1 MLDTRDIVR
10 KVRQIEI
17 KTRGLVNEV
26 MSGEYHAVFKGR
38 GMNFSEV
45 REYQIGDDVRTID
58 WNVSARTGR
67 PHIKQFEEERELVV
81 ILLCDVSSSSLF
93 GSGQALKMEVAAELA
108 AVLAFSAIKNN
119 DKVGLL
125 LFTDHVEKFVAPRK
139 GRSHILR
146 ILREL
151 ITFEPKRSGTS
162 LTVAL
167 EYLLNVMKKRA
178 IVFLISDFIDE
189 EYTRPLR
196 VCARK
201 HDLMAL
207 HLIDPRE
214 FVWPDAGL
222 VKLHDAESGKP
233 LWIDSSSRDGKRALF
248 AEFRRWQ
255 DNVKQTMQRSGAD
268 YLPVTITEDYVRSLV
283 TMFKRR
289 ELRR

>member
-1 MLDTRDIVR
+1 VLETREIVR

-67 PHIKQFEEERELVV
+67 PHIKLFEEERELVV
-81 ILLCDVSSSSLF
+81 VLLCDVSSSSLF
-93 GSGQALKMEVAAELA
+93 GSGRALKMEIAAELA

-151 ITFEPKRSGTS
+151 ITFEPQRSGTS
-162 LTVAL
+162 LNVAL
-167 EYLLNVMKKRA
+167 EYLLNVLKKRA
-178 IVFLISDFIDE
+178 IVFLISDFIDDS
-189 EYTRPLR
+189 YIKPLR

-201 HDLMAL
+201 HDLLAL

-214 FVWPDAGL
+214 FEWPDAGL
-222 VKLHDAESGKP
+222 VKLHDAESGKS
-233 LWIDSSSRDGKRALF
+233 LWIDSSSKSGKKILV

-255 DNVKQTMQRSGAD
+255 DSVKQTMQRSGAD
-268 YLPVTITEDYVRSLV
+268 YLPITVTEDYVRSLV
-283 TMFKRR
+283 NMFKRR
-289 ELRR
+289 ESRR